1 VIKTLLALTHS
12 PTRRAEPYH
21 IVAELREPRNM
32 EAAQLAGKGE
42 AKLVL
47 AGDLI
52 SRITAQT
59 CRQQGLS
66 IVYQELL
73 DFGGD
78 EIYFKEEPALV
89 GRSFGEALAAYE
101 DSAVM
106 GIFQGGKALLNPPMD
121 TRIGPGDQVI
131 AISEDDDTVV
141 LSGRA
146 PPPVDARRLREKV
159 PSAPRPESVV
169 FLGWNW
175 RTPAMLE
182 ELDAYVPAGSR
193 ATVVTHRDIAAEIEA
208 LRERLPHQALSFLRG
223 DTSSRAVLERLR
235 LHEHDHAVVVC
246 DDAVGAAE
254 ADART
259 LITLLHLRDM
269 ADKSG
274 KRVPVVSEMLD
285 VRNRDLAEVT
295 KADDFVVSDKL
306 IALLLSQISENRE
319 LDDVFRDL
327 FDPEGSEIYL
337 KPITDYVETGVPLD
351 FYTLLEA
358 ARRRSE
364 VAIGYRIAA
373 LGDDAAQAHG
383 VVVNPEKSAK
393 VTFAPGDRIIVLAE
407 S

>member
-1 VIKTLLALTHS
+1 
-12 PTRRAEPYH
+12 
-21 IVAELREPRNM
+21 
-32 EAAQLAGKGE
+32 
-42 AKLVL
+42 VL
-47 AGDLI
+47 AGELI

-66 IVYQELL
+66 VVYQELL

-78 EIYFKEEPALV
+78 EIYFKAEPALV
-89 GRSFGEALAAYE
+89 GKTFGEALAAYE
-101 DSAVM
+101 DSAVI

-121 TRIGPGDQVI
+121 TRIGAGDSII
-131 AISEDDDTVV
+131 AVSEDDDTLVV
-141 LSGRA
+141 SGRP
-146 PPPVDARRLREKV
+146 PPPVDERRLRAAAV
-159 PSAPRPESVV
+159 AAPRPESVV

-175 RTPAMLE
+175 RVPKMLE

-193 ATVVTHRDIAAEIEA
+193 ATVVTHHDIGGDLDA
-208 LRERLPHQALSFLRG
+208 LRERLAHQALSFVKG

-246 DDAVGAAE
+246 DEEVPAAE

-269 ADKSG
+269 ADRTG

-295 KADDFVVSDKL
+295 RADDFVVSDKL

-337 KPITDYVETGVPLD
+337 KPVVDYVETGVPLD
-351 FYTLLEA
+351 FYTVLEA
-358 ARRRSE
+358 ARRRGE
-364 VAIGYRIAA
+364 VALGYRIAA
-373 LGDDAAQAHG
+373 LSDDAGKAHG
-383 VVVNPEKSAK
+383 VVVNPEKSAS
-393 VTFAPGDRIIVLAE
+393 VTFAPGDRVIVLAE